1 MIFKENRRLS
11 FLSGL
16 FVFILACSLLEAR
29 PLFALMPDEVLSDP
43 ALERRARDIST
54 GIRCLVCQN
63 QAIDDSDA
71 DLARD
76 LRLLIRERLVA
87 GDSDAEARQYLVDRY
102 GDYVLLKP
110 PFKAH
115 SLLLWAA
122 PLIAILFGG
131 GLIWWAQKSRRRKK
145 AAPALTREERAEL
158 DQLLNHPTSDKIG
171 QE

>member
-11 FLSGL
+11 FLPGL
-16 FVFILACSLLEAR
+16 FVFLLACSLLEAR

-76 LRLLIRERLVA
+76 LRLLIRERLVE
-87 GDSDAEARQYLVDRY
+87 GDSNAEVRQYLVDRY

-122 PLIAILFGG
+122 PLIAVLFGG
-131 GLIWWAQKSRRRKK
+131 GLIWWAQKSRNRKK
-145 AAPALTREERAEL
+145 VARSLTSEERAEL
-158 DQLLNHPTSDKIG
+158 DQLLNRPASDKTG
-171 QE
+171 